1 MIRIRRC
8 FVLALLF
15 VACAQLPAN
24 AQNIFQMPTRFNI
37 GGSFMVS
44 QPKQGFGDNI
54 GTGFG
59 ATGGLIYNL
68 TSSGLLGLRFDLAH
82 MQYGHEK
89 KSVPLSEIVGSRV
102 LVDVHTNNTITALT
116 LAPEVAKP
124 GGFLRPYANFGYSRL
139 FFRTTS
145 SLNTDNSED
154 GGSISTTNQKDGAGA
169 WVFGGGVRV
178 QLGRKGS
185 PLTLD
190 TGLRYFRGGFASYLR
205 EGSIQDNPDGSITV
219 TPLTS
224 RTPFI
229 MYTIGVKF
237 QIPYDSNKPCARFL
251 C

>member
-1 MIRIRRC
+1 MIRNRRHVALA
-8 FVLALLF
+8 FVWI
-15 VACAQLPAN
+15 ACSLSPAY
-24 AQNIFQMPTRFNI
+24 AQNAFKMPTRLNI

-44 QPKQGFGDNI
+44 QPKEGLGDNI
-54 GTGFG
+54 GNGFG
-59 ATGGLIYNL
+59 GTGGFIYNL
-68 TSSGLLGLRFDLAH
+68 TSSGLLALRFDVSHA
-82 MQYGHEK
+82 QYGHEK
-89 KSVPLSEIVGSRV
+89 KSVPLSETVGSRV

-124 GGFLRPYANFGYSRL
+124 NGFLRPYANFGYGRL

-145 SLNTDNSED
+145 SVKIDNSED
-154 GGSISTTNQKDGAGA
+154 GGSASTTNQKDGAGA
-169 WVFGGGVRV
+169 WVYGGGVRV

-185 PLTLD
+185 PVTLD

-205 EGSIQDNPDGSITV
+205 EGSIQDNPDGSVTI

-224 RTPFI
+224 RTPFM

-237 QIPYDSNKPCARFL
+237 QIPYDSNKPCGRFL